1 MPDWRLVMADMIDA
15 KEAKNLLGCDDAALN
30 GHINGGAIRAQRV
43 GGKLMLNKDDVMKLK
58 DDDGTIVLTGD
69 SDELNI
75 DLGKVV
81 DDASETIV
89 QPRRDASGSA
99 TESITFGDEL
109 EVVSFDDGNTKDLN
123 HDKTKATSSGLSF
136 TDSNTAVMTAVDET
150 QVGGTTGPVEFSTSQ
165 VESQGGPAGSAS
177 RRSVRSNRARV
188 EAPKVH
194 WAWSLVMAVTV
205 IVGAAFT
212 LPYYF
217 IALMPHS
224 SETLEKDAAGNVLRG
239 LDDNGWTNMA
249 AGSPWVKFSVDPDK
263 ARHARNHPD
272 GGEWIDIAAERDRQA
287 KWRRDEYLGG
297 KATKQGERLDHFIV
311 TEVSEDGKA
320 KTKGGQTFSVTET
333 KVEMQDQKGAI
344 NEKHLDLGFPK

>member
-1 MPDWRLVMADMIDA
+1 MADMIDA
-15 KEAKNLLGCDDAALN
+15 KEAKSLLGCDDAALN

-43 GGKLMLNKDDVMKLK
+43 GGKLMLNKEDVLKMK

-81 DDASETIV
+81 DDASETII
-89 QPRRDASGSA
+89 QPRKDASGSA

-123 HDKTKATSSGLSF
+123 FEKTKATNSGLSF

-165 VESQGGPAGSAS
+165 VESANPAGTAS

-188 EAPKVH
+188 EVVKIH
-194 WAWSLVMAVTV
+194 WAWPLVMALTV
-205 IVGAAFT
+205 LVSAGFI

-217 IALMPHS
+217 ITMMPHGV
-224 SETLEKDAAGNVLRG
+224 EEKDAAGNVLRG

-249 AGSPWVKFSVDPDK
+249 SGISKFSVDPDK
-263 ARHARNHPD
+263 GRFGRNHENA
-272 GGEWIDIAAERDRQA
+272 EWIDMAAEKDRQA
-287 KWRRDEYLGG
+287 KWRREEYLGG
-297 KATKQGERLDHFIV
+297 KGTKNGERLDSFVV
-311 TEVSEDGKA
+311 TEVAEDGKA
-320 KTKGGQTFSVTET
+320 KTKAGQVLSVTES
-333 KVEMQDQKGAI
+333 KVELAGDKGAI
-344 NEKHLDLGFPK
+344 TEKHVDLGFK

>member
-1 MPDWRLVMADMIDA
+1 MADMIDA
-15 KEAKNLLGCDDAALN
+15 KEAKSLLGCDDAALN

-81 DDASETIV
+81 DDASETII
-89 QPRRDASGSA
+89 QPRKDASGSA

-123 HDKTKATSSGLSF
+123 FEKTKATNSGLSF

-165 VESQGGPAGSAS
+165 VDSSNSGPAGTAS

-188 EAPKVH
+188 EVVKIH
-194 WAWSLVMAVTV
+194 WAWPLVMAITV
-205 IVGAAFT
+205 IVAAGFI

-217 IALMPHS
+217 ITMMPHGVD
-224 SETLEKDAAGNVLRG
+224 EKDAAGNVLRG

-249 AGSPWVKFSVDPDK
+249 SGVAKFSVDPDK
-263 ARHARNHPD
+263 DRFKRNHES
-272 GGEWIDIAAERDRQA
+272 GEWIDMAAEKDRQA
-287 KWRRDEYLGG
+287 KWRREEYLGG
-297 KATKQGERLDHFIV
+297 KAIPKQAGERLDSFVV
-311 TEVSEDGKA
+311 TEVTEDGKA
-320 KTKGGQTFSVTET
+320 KTKAGQTLNVSET
-333 KVEMQDQKGAI
+333 KVELAGDKGSI
-344 NEKHLDLGFPK
+344 TEKHVDLGFK

>member
-1 MPDWRLVMADMIDA
+1 MADMIDA

-43 GGKLMLNKDDVMKLK
+43 SGKLMLNKDDVMKMK

-89 QPRRDASGSA
+89 QPRKDHSGSA

-123 HDKTKATSSGLSF
+123 FEKTKATNSGLSF

-165 VESQGGPAGSAS
+165 VESQGPAGTAS

-188 EAPKVH
+188 EVVNVH
-194 WAWSLVMAVTV
+194 WAWSLVMALTV
-205 IVGAAFT
+205 IVGAAFI

-217 IALMPHS
+217 IAMMPHS
-224 SETLEKDAAGNVLRG
+224 SEEKDAGGNVRRG

-249 AGSPWVKFSVDPDK
+249 SGSPWVGFSVDPDK
-263 ARHARNHPD
+263 TRFTRNHEN
-272 GGEWIDIAAERDRQA
+272 GEWIDITANNKDPQA

-297 KATKQGERLDHFIV
+297 KATKQGERLDSFVV
-311 TEVSEDGKA
+311 TEVTEDGKA
-320 KTKGGQTFSVTET
+320 KTKGGQTYNVTET
-333 KVEMQDQKGAI
+333 KVEMGAEKGAI

>member
-1 MPDWRLVMADMIDA
+1 MADMIDA
-15 KEAKNLLGCDDAALN
+15 KEAKSLLGCDDATLN

-43 GGKLMLNKDDVMKLK
+43 GGKLMLNRDDVMKMK

-123 HDKTKATSSGLSF
+123 FEKTKATNSGLSF

-165 VESQGGPAGSAS
+165 VESQGPAGTAS

-188 EAPKVH
+188 EVVKIH

-205 IVGAAFT
+205 IVGAAFI

-217 IALMPHS
+217 LAMMPHP
-224 SETLEKDAAGNVLRG
+224 SEEKDAAGNVRRG

-249 AGSPWVKFSVDPDK
+249 SGSPWVNFSVDPDK
-263 ARHARNHPD
+263 DRFSRNHEN
-272 GGEWIDIAAERDRQA
+272 GEWIDMAAEYDRQA
-287 KWRRDEYLGG
+287 KWRRDEYLGS
-297 KATKQGERLDHFIV
+297 KATKQGERLDDFV
-311 TEVSEDGKA
+311 VVEVSEDGKA
-320 KTKGGQTFSVTET
+320 KTKGGQTYSVTES
-333 KVEMQDQKGAI
+333 KVEMQGDKGAI
-344 NEKHLDLGFPK
+344 NEKTLDLGFPK

>member
-1 MPDWRLVMADMIDA
+1 MADMIDA
-15 KEAKNLLGCDDAALN
+15 KEAKSLLGCDDAALN

-43 GGKLMLNKDDVMKLK
+43 GGKLMLNKEDVLKMK

-81 DDASETIV
+81 DDASETII
-89 QPRRDASGSA
+89 QPRKDSSGSA

-123 HDKTKATSSGLSF
+123 FEKTKATNAGLSF

-150 QVGGTTGPVEFSTSQ
+150 EVGGTTGPVEFQTSQ
-165 VESQGGPAGSAS
+165 VDSPGSAS
-177 RRSVRSNRARV
+177 RRSVRSNRSRV
-188 EAPKVH
+188 EVVKIH
-194 WAWSLVMAVTV
+194 WVWSLVMAVTV
-205 IVGAAFT
+205 LVGAAFI

-217 IALMPHS
+217 ITMMPHGFDD
-224 SETLEKDAAGNVLRG
+224 KDAAKNVLRG

-249 AGSPWVKFSVDPDK
+249 SGIAKFSVDPDQ
-263 ARHARNHPD
+263 ARFKRNH
-272 GGEWIDIAAERDRQA
+272 ESSEYVDIAAEKDRQA

-297 KATKQGERLDHFIV
+297 KATKQGERLDAFVVVEV
-311 TEVSEDGKA
+311 TEDGKA
-320 KTKGGQTFSVTET
+320 KTKDGQTRSVND
-333 KVEMQDQKGAI
+333 VEVKMEGDKGAI

>member
-1 MPDWRLVMADMIDA
+1 MADMIDA
-15 KEAKNLLGCDDAALN
+15 KEAKSLLGCDDAALN

-43 GGKLMLNKDDVMKLK
+43 GGKLMLNKDDVMKMK

-89 QPRRDASGSA
+89 QPRKDHSGSA

-123 HDKTKATSSGLSF
+123 FEKTKATSSGLSF

-165 VESQGGPAGSAS
+165 VESANPAGTAS

-188 EAPKVH
+188 EVVKVH

-205 IVGAAFT
+205 IVGAGFT

-217 IALMPHS
+217 ITMMPHS
-224 SETLEKDAAGNVLRG
+224 SDVPEKDAAGNVLRG

-249 AGSPWVKFSVDPDK
+249 SGSPWVGFSVDPDK
-263 ARHARNHPD
+263 ARFTRNHEN
-272 GGEWIDIAAERDRQA
+272 GEWIDIAAEKDRQA

-297 KATKQGERLDHFIV
+297 KATKQGERLDHFVV

-320 KTKGGQTFSVTET
+320 KTKGGQTFNVTET
-333 KVEMQDQKGAI
+333 KVEMQDNKGAI

>member
-1 MPDWRLVMADMIDA
+1 MADMIDA
-15 KEAKNLLGCDDAALN
+15 KEAKNLLGCDDATLN
-30 GHINGGAIRAQRV
+30 GHINGGSIRAQRV
-43 GGKLMLNKDDVMKLK
+43 GGKLMLNKDDVMKMK

-81 DDASETIV
+81 DDASETII
-89 QPRRDASGSA
+89 QPRKDSSGSA

-123 HDKTKATSSGLSF
+123 FEKTKATNAGLSF

-150 QVGGTTGPVEFSTSQ
+150 EVGGTTGPVEFQTSQ
-165 VESQGGPAGSAS
+165 VDSAGSAS
-177 RRSVRSNRARV
+177 RRSVRSNRSRV
-188 EAPKVH
+188 EVVKIH
-194 WAWSLVMAVTV
+194 WVWSLVMAVTV
-205 IVGAAFT
+205 LVGAAFI

-217 IALMPHS
+217 IALMPHGFD
-224 SETLEKDAAGNVLRG
+224 EKDSAKNTLRG

-249 AGSPWVKFSVDPDK
+249 AGVAKFSVDPDP
-263 ARHARNHPD
+263 ARFKRNHAD
-272 GGEWIDIAAERDRQA
+272 SEYIDISAEKDRQA

-297 KATKQGERLDHFIV
+297 KATKVGERLDSFVVVEV
-311 TEVSEDGKA
+311 TEDGKA
-320 KTKGGQTFSVTET
+320 KTKDGQTRSVSEV
-333 KVEMQDQKGAI
+333 KVEMEGEKGAI

>member
-1 MPDWRLVMADMIDA
+1 MADMIDA
-15 KEAKNLLGCDDAALN
+15 KEAKSLLGCDDAALN

-43 GGKLMLNKDDVMKLK
+43 GGKLMLNKDDVNKLK

-89 QPRRDASGSA
+89 HPRKDHSGSA

-123 HDKTKATSSGLSF
+123 FEKTKATNSGLSF

-165 VESQGGPAGSAS
+165 VESQGGPAGTAS

-188 EAPKVH
+188 EVVKVH
-194 WAWSLVMAVTV
+194 WAWSLVMALTV
-205 IVGAAFT
+205 IVGAAFI

-217 IALMPHS
+217 IALMPHP
-224 SETLEKDAAGNVLRG
+224 SEEKDAAGNVRRG

-249 AGSPWVKFSVDPDK
+249 SGSPWVGFSVDPDK
-263 ARHARNHPD
+263 ARFTRNHPD
-272 GGEWIDIAAERDRQA
+272 GREWIDIAALYDNQG
-287 KWRRDEYLGG
+287 KWRRDEYLGALGG
-297 KATKQGERLDHFIV
+297 KPTKPGDRLDQFIV

-320 KTKGGQTFSVTET
+320 KTRGGQTFSVTEA
-333 KVEMQDQKGAI
+333 KVEMANEKGAI

>member
-1 MPDWRLVMADMIDA
+1 MADMIDA

-43 GGKLMLNKDDVMKLK
+43 GGKLMLNRDDVMKMK

-89 QPRRDASGSA
+89 QPRKDHSGSA

-123 HDKTKATSSGLSF
+123 FEKTKATNSGLSF

-165 VESQGGPAGSAS
+165 VESQNPAGTAS
-177 RRSVRSNRARV
+177 RRSVRSNRSRV
-188 EAPKVH
+188 EVVKVH
-194 WAWSLVMAVTV
+194 WAWSLVMAITV
-205 IVGAAFT
+205 IVGAGFV

-217 IALMPHS
+217 ISLWPNDG
-224 SETLEKDAAGNVLRG
+224 KDAAGNVLRG
-239 LDDNGWTNMA
+239 QDDNGWTNMA
-249 AGSPWVKFSVDPDK
+249 SGSPWVGFSVDPDK
-263 ARHARNHPD
+263 ARFTRNHEH
-272 GGEWIDIAAERDRQA
+272 GEWIDIAAERDRQA

-297 KATKQGERLDHFIV
+297 KATKQGERLDSFVV

-320 KTKGGQTFSVTET
+320 KTKGGQTFNVTEA
-333 KVEMQDQKGAI
+333 KVEMQNDKGAI

>member
-1 MPDWRLVMADMIDA
+1 MADMIDA
-15 KEAKNLLGCDDAALN
+15 KEAKSLLGCDDAALN

-43 GGKLMLNKDDVMKLK
+43 GGKLMLNKDDVNKLK

-123 HDKTKATSSGLSF
+123 FEKTKATNSGLSF

-165 VESQGGPAGSAS
+165 VESQGGPAGTAS

-188 EAPKVH
+188 EVVKVH
-194 WAWSLVMAVTV
+194 WAWSLVMALTV
-205 IVGAAFT
+205 LVGAAFI

-217 IALMPHS
+217 ISMWPNDG
-224 SETLEKDAAGNVLRG
+224 EDAAGNVLRG
-239 LDDNGWTNMA
+239 QDDNGWTNMA
-249 AGSPWVKFSVDPDK
+249 SGSPWVGFSVDPDK
-263 ARHARNHPD
+263 TRFARNHPD
-272 GGEWIDIAAERDRQA
+272 GGEWIDMAALYDRQA

-297 KATKQGERLDHFIV
+297 KATKQGERLDSFVV

-320 KTKGGQTFSVTET
+320 KTKGGLTFSVTET
-333 KVEMQDQKGAI
+333 KIEMANEKGAI

>member
-1 MPDWRLVMADMIDA
+1 MADMIDA
-15 KEAKNLLGCDDAALN
+15 KEAKSLLGCDDAALN

-123 HDKTKATSSGLSF
+123 FEKTKATNSGLSF

-165 VESQGGPAGSAS
+165 VESQGPAGTAS

-188 EAPKVH
+188 EVVKIH
-194 WAWSLVMAVTV
+194 WAWSLVMALTV
-205 IVGAAFT
+205 IVSAAFIV
-212 LPYYF
+212 PYYF
-217 IALMPHS
+217 ISLWPNDG
-224 SETLEKDAAGNVLRG
+224 KDAAGNVLRG
-239 LDDNGWTNMA
+239 QDDNGWTNMA
-249 AGSPWVKFSVDPDK
+249 SGSPWVNFSVEPDK
-263 ARHARNHPD
+263 ARFTRNHEH
-272 GGEWIDIAAERDRQA
+272 GEWIDMASEYDRLA

-297 KATKQGERLDHFIV
+297 KATKQGERLDSWV
-311 TEVSEDGKA
+311 VVEVSEDGKA
-320 KTKGGQTFSVTET
+320 KTKGGQTFNVTES
-333 KVEMQDQKGAI
+333 KVEMQSDKGAI

>member
-1 MPDWRLVMADMIDA
+1 MADMIDA
-15 KEAKNLLGCDDAALN
+15 KEAKSLLGCDDATLN

-43 GGKLMLNKDDVMKLK
+43 GGKLMLNRDDVMKMK

-123 HDKTKATSSGLSF
+123 FEKTKATNSGLSF

-165 VESQGGPAGSAS
+165 VESQGPAGTAS

-188 EAPKVH
+188 EVVKVH

-205 IVGAAFT
+205 IVGAGFI

-217 IALMPHS
+217 MIMMPHP
-224 SETLEKDAAGNVLRG
+224 SEEKDAAGNVRRG

-249 AGSPWVKFSVDPDK
+249 SGSPWVNFSVDPDK
-263 ARHARNHPD
+263 DRFGRNHEN
-272 GGEWIDIAAERDRQA
+272 GEWIDIAGEYDRQA

-297 KATKQGERLDHFIV
+297 KATKQGERLESFV
-311 TEVSEDGKA
+311 VVEVSEDGKA
-320 KTKGGQTFSVTET
+320 KTKGGQTYSVTEA
-333 KVEMQDQKGAI
+333 KVEMQGDKGAI